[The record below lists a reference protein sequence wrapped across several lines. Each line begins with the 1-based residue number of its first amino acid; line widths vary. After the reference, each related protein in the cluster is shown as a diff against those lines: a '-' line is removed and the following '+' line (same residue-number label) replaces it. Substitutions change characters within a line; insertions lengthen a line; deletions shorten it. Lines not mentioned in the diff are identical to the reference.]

1 MARQNPED
9 LRRLDEQ
16 KLDHEINEAYRA
28 MFTLR
33 FQHASRQLENYR
45 ELRTARRRIAR
56 LLTIKRETVVISVER
71 KKKHRLYHKV
81 VTVTERYKAHDQ
93 DDSCKLGDVVRIEEA
108 RPMSKD
114 KRWRVIEI
122 LTRGDVADVA
132 PETIGRE
139 IEETQQLAPKSEVQA

>member
-1 MARQNPED
+1 MGTQRVIQG
-9 LRRLDEQ
+9 
-16 KLDHEINEAYRA
+16 
-28 MFTLR
+28 
-33 FQHASRQLENYR
+33 
-45 ELRTARRRIAR
+45 
-56 LLTIKRETVVISVER
+56 TVVSDKMQKTIVVSVER

-81 VTVTERYKAHDQ
+81 VTVTERYKAHDEK
-93 DDSCKLGDVVRIEEA
+93 DSCKLGDIVRIEEC

-139 IEETQQLAPKSEVQA
+139 IEETTQVAPKSEVQA